1 MTGLMY
7 LGALLVSLGGLA
19 LLDRRFRLAFWYDA
33 RRSAWTVG
41 LGVVGFLLWD
51 LAGLA
56 LGIFARGDSP
66 HMTGVLL
73 APELPLEEAFFLALL
88 SYVALLAWR
97 WFDRSAVQREAGR
110 RALLEARGSREAH
123 DDAGRDLP

>member
-1 MTGLMY
+1 MIGFAY

-33 RRSAWTVG
+33 RRAAWTVG

-51 LAGLA
+51 LAGLG

-88 SYVALLAWR
+88 SYVGLLAWR
-97 WFDRSAVQREAGR
+97 WFDKSAVQRAAGR
-110 RALLEARGSREAH
+110 AAPAAR
-123 DDAGRDLP
+123 RDGGET